1 MFGSRRRNQVLLEV
15 IDKLLNQN
23 EKLLD
28 RLMARDLPELKTFTP
43 DEGIPSARTRIT
55 YPDEDDM
62 NAGEVLNVE

>member
-1 MFGSRRRNQVLLEV
+1 MFGRRRKEQVLVEV
-15 IDKLLNQN
+15 IEKLLKQN

-28 RLMARDLPELKTFTP
+28 RLMAKDLPELKTYTV
-43 DEGIPSARTRIT
+43 DEGIPSARTRIS